1 MNEKELDQLLRI
13 DENENITFDT
23 SLRKKI
29 NKKIYIRCIIVAV
42 AVCLVIVCGYF
53 GTSYFLDFINYNPYQ
68 EEGIL
73 EYDSDTE
80 LNHNFDLLMQTYIEM
95 TYPGKVYLP
104 IGDLENQN
112 IKSSGFSNY
121 TISAKIQEHFVP
133 LYTDGQSNTTFTIS
147 HSKLINIETSENHA
161 LSFVVGE
168 FKDPQNKE
176 FQAIT
181 TLKDIE
187 NELNDLPDS
196 TILDVSISFKDYQS
210 LNDIIKYIKKYP
222 NSTFT
227 WLALKDQSHSG
238 AQGVSGGMSIFDNT
252 FYELTSEA
260 KKKYPNFYLAENLTE
275 ENLKENYLSRLQLL
289 IDHPDFIK
297 LLSTYYGHNISLEI
311 LNDQYIKAQKEMKGY
326 GLRVCTNKKDLLSML
341 KSNDLSY
348 VYINNLKLSQ
358 YQQ

>member
-1 MNEKELDQLLRI
+1 MNEKELDQLLEI
-13 DENENITFDT
+13 DEKENITFDT

-29 NKKIYIRCIIVAV
+29 NKKIYIRCIIVTIV
-42 AVCLVIVCGYF
+42 VCLVVVGGYF
-53 GTSYFLDFINYNPYQ
+53 GTSCFLDFINYDPYQ

-95 TYPGKVYLP
+95 TYPGKVYLT
-104 IGDLENQN
+104 IGDLENPN

-121 TISAKIQEHFVP
+121 TISAKIQDRFEP

-147 HSKLINIETSENHA
+147 HSKLTNIETNENHA
-161 LSFVVGE
+161 LSFIIGE

-176 FQAIT
+176 FQAIM
-181 TLKDIE
+181 TLEDVE

-196 TILDVSISFKDYQS
+196 TVLDVSISFKDYQS
-210 LNDIIKYIKKYP
+210 LNEIIQYIKKYP
-222 NSTFT
+222 NSTFI
-227 WLALKDQSHSG
+227 WLALKDQSHSI
-238 AQGVSGGMSIFDNT
+238 AEGVSGGMSIFDNT
-252 FYELTSEA
+252 LYELTSEA
-260 KKKYPNFYLAENLTE
+260 KEKYPNFYLDENLTE

-297 LLSTYYGHNISLEI
+297 LLSTYYGQNISLEI
-311 LNDQYIKAQKEMKGY
+311 LKEQYSQAQKEMKGY

-341 KSNDLSY
+341 KNNDLSSI
-348 VYINNLKLSQ
+348 YINNLKLSQ